1 MREKSKNKY
10 PEPRINDEIT
20 GYETVRVVYED
31 DDKQKSEVMTLKDAL
46 ILADKLEKD
55 LIEINST
62 SSPAIVKIDIYEKW
76 LYNEKKKLKNK
87 KQKTLELKEI
97 QLSPNIGTHDLDV
110 KIKQAKSFINEGH
123 KVKVTLTLKG
133 REKLR
138 REECKKCLFEFLVK
152 ISDIAIPENMPKDDE
167 NKTICILKRKSK

>member
-1 MREKSKNKY
+1 MSNKSKDKY

-20 GYETVRVVYED
+20 GYETVRVIYED
-31 DDKQKSEVMTLKDAL
+31 DDKQKSEVMSLENAL

-87 KQKTLELKEI
+87 KQKILELKEI
-97 QLSPNIGTHDLDV
+97 QLSPNIG
-110 KIKQAKSFINEGH
+110 APGP
-123 KVKVTLTLKG
+123 
-133 REKLR
+133 
-138 REECKKCLFEFLVK
+138 KKRNPN
-152 ISDIAIPENMPKDDE
+152 D
-167 NKTICILKRKSK
+167 